1 MGWCFRR
8 DRDVVSTG
16 VGYIFVWFVAG
27 AMGGGYDDHAL
38 DSVSVS
44 SDDYLSRLY
53 VLKRAGLCSIPPF
66 EDWYGLGDKIHHI
79 NSSINKQR
87 CRLTPF
93 VTDTLSSLESG
104 LSMPGGLLILKPL
117 CVSAEDCESVEQEA
131 GALFAEVSSGSNPA
145 AGIGQRLI
153 HPDGRV
159 KPNIYFKD
167 AVASLRDAGF
177 LRLAAFAVNH
187 ADTFIADVGAHE
199 TALDT
204 CSLRFIRY
212 PVGVGVSP
220 HVDKVSDSGDVPGPL
235 LTVGLKSGCKFMD
248 LYRLKSQ
255 HGGANT
261 VHTSSGNR
269 AKAVRVCI
277 NAWERV
283 VLSGECR
290 MAYAHSLPRGCDHE
304 QITMLLKFGLMPG
317 ARRMESVRDDLT
329 GIDVPVVRNPVG
341 SSECSLYRAV
351 CW

>member
-1 MGWCFRR
+1 M
-8 DRDVVSTG
+8 
-16 VGYIFVWFVAG
+16 
-27 AMGGGYDDHAL
+27 
-38 DSVSVS
+38 
-44 SDDYLSRLY
+44 
-53 VLKRAGLCSIPPF
+53 
-66 EDWYGLGDKIHHI
+66 
-79 NSSINKQR
+79 
-87 CRLTPF
+87 
-93 VTDTLSSLESG
+93 
-104 LSMPGGLLILKPL
+104 
-117 CVSAEDCESVEQEA
+117 
-131 GALFAEVSSGSNPA
+131 
-145 AGIGQRLI
+145 
-153 HPDGRV
+153 
-159 KPNIYFKD
+159 KPNIYFND
-167 AVASLRDAGF
+167 AVASLRDARF
-177 LRLAAFAVNH
+177 SRLADFAVSH
-187 ADTFIADVGAHE
+187 ANAFIADVGADE
-199 TALDT
+199 KALDT

-317 ARRMESVRDDLT
+317 ACGMENVRDELT
-329 GIDVPVVRNPVG
+329 GIDVPVVRNPVKW
-341 SSECSLYRAV
+341 SEGPLDRAV
-351 CW
+351 Y